1 MEIKEPEILHEEAD
15 ELTSQPSDDLEE
27 ILRSLRKESD
37 STKLR
42 TEELYKEYLE
52 KYNKKLQIGRIHI
65 IVNKALK
72 DIQSIDDLIIEDNLE
87 EKDLEKL
94 TKNVDIVNKYLKNN
108 SDVENYEM
116 IKMLLDQATAILEL
130 EKMLKETNI
139 DDVTKSS
146 LNNLLDNIVSK
157 DLKDKYEERINGI
170 IDYTDEDEIGAEEL
184 ESEMNKSEELGDN
197 NEEIEPELLNDD
209 EENTDEEVSTNKERY
224 IKMPKSKLKRFEGF
238 WKGRFGLLIETIE
251 ELESLVKNKNTSIE
265 ELKSLYDKANEIY
278 SKRAIQKESLKVKKS
293 LKERLDKINRQI
305 ESRIKEEQAAK
316 EAEEKLKENQ
326 DEKLRKEQE
335 DILRKQQEEI
345 LKQEQEKTLKKEQEE
360 KLRKEQE
367 EKNKKQK
374 EQFAKI
380 MDNVRKNPTE
390 KNIGFAKTFI
400 DINKDNKNLFENEEQ
415 VNSYLNELINYLIS
429 NIENIVELSEK
440 ELCYVDIEQAV
451 KIIQYYKST
460 LTEKNLY
467 NQYLDRIKKCI
478 LKWIDENLDVIKEI
492 SKMDDLERLK
502 YFINYVEGIFDD
514 KTVLNKCVETLK
526 EQENKIKQKEL
537 ARKTA
542 TDLENKIFESI
553 ENAKGNP
560 TKENIDTAKNLI
572 RSYMYESQIFSS
584 SIEATN
590 LLNELE
596 ELSKQTFKQVT
607 EGPSTKYSDLNK
619 FIANKEVQINK
630 LRDREQEL
638 RGKLIDLER
647 QDFIHPELKLERMAP
662 IKRELASI
670 QEDIKYYD
678 LQLTNAKKVL
688 ENRRH
693 ASVQEHYESLFNGDL
708 ASLSN
713 EEIQKASSE
722 KIDMDELKKYAQ
734 LKEKLNPVK
743 VESITKKDVGE
754 LAADNF
760 NASLSSAMSMIL
772 TDVDNAERMI
782 EDAKKVFWANR
793 SNYPQDRLEELQKN
807 LESAISNIKDQKYQ
821 NTDGKT
827 L

>member
-15 ELTSQPSDDLEE
+15 ELTSQPSEDLEE
-27 ILRSLRKESD
+27 LLKNLNNESD

-170 IDYTDEDEIGAEEL
+170 IDYNDEDEIGAEEL
-184 ESEMNKSEELGDN
+184 ESEMNKSEELGEN
-197 NEEIEPELLNDD
+197 NEEIEPELLNDG

-305 ESRIKEEQAAK
+305 ESRIKEEQVAK

-345 LKQEQEKTLKKEQEE
+345 LKQEQEKTSKKEQEE
-360 KLRKEQE
+360 IQ
-367 EKNKKQK
+367 KQK
-374 EQFAKI
+374 SQFEKI
-380 MDNVRKNPTE
+380 MQNAKE
-390 KNIGFAKTFI
+390 KPNLQNIEAAKAYI
-400 DINKDNKNLFENEEQ
+400 EKYKDNKNLFENEEIAKNYIQ
-415 VNSYLNELINYLIS
+415 QLDRLYENNIVKSVKTKIEEMKKNPSYANITIAKQSIDANEEILKKNNLYDTYLDVGNDSMLEYIS
-429 NIENIVELSEK
+429 N
-440 ELCYVDIEQAV
+440 
-451 KIIQYYKST
+451 
-460 LTEKNLY
+460 
-467 NQYLDRIKKCI
+467 
-478 LKWIDENLDVIKEI
+478 EI
-492 SKMDDLERLK
+492 SKLKKESDIQKIDKLKQLILNHRDKFKNETALNECISNLDNIKKQLLEKGEATRKAANILETIK
-502 YFINYVEGIFDD
+502 LTVD
-514 KTVLNKCVETLK
+514 K
-526 EQENKIKQKEL
+526 
-537 ARKTA
+537 
-542 TDLENKIFESI
+542 
-553 ENAKGNP
+553 AKGNP

-760 NASLSSAMSMIL
+760 NASLSSAMSMRL

-782 EDAKKVFWANR
+782 EDAEKVFWANR
-793 SNYPQDRLEELQKN
+793 SNYPQDRLEELQNN
-807 LESAISNIKDQKYQ
+807 LEIAISTIKNQKYQ

>member
-170 IDYTDEDEIGAEEL
+170 IDYNDEDEIGAEEL
-184 ESEMNKSEELGDN
+184 ESEMNKSEELGEN

-305 ESRIKEEQAAK
+305 ESRIKEEQVAK

-326 DEKLRKEQE
+326 DEELRKEQE
-335 DILRKQQEEI
+335 DVLRKQQEEI
-345 LKQEQEKTLKKEQEE
+345 LKQEQEKTLKKEQDEI
-360 KLRKEQE
+360 Q
-367 EKNKKQK
+367 KQK
-374 EQFAKI
+374 SQFEKI
-380 MDNVRKNPTE
+380 MQNAKE
-390 KNIGFAKTFI
+390 KPNLQNIEAAKAYI
-400 DINKDNKNLFENEEQ
+400 EKYKDNKNLFENEEIAKNYIQ
-415 VNSYLNELINYLIS
+415 QLDRLYENNIVKSVKTKIEEMKKNPSYANITIAKKSIDANEEILKKNNLYDTYLDVGNDSMLEYIS
-429 NIENIVELSEK
+429 N
-440 ELCYVDIEQAV
+440 
-451 KIIQYYKST
+451 
-460 LTEKNLY
+460 
-467 NQYLDRIKKCI
+467 
-478 LKWIDENLDVIKEI
+478 EI
-492 SKMDDLERLK
+492 SKLKKESDIQKIDKLKQLILNHRDKFKNETALNECISNLDNIKKQLLEKGEATRKAANILETIK
-502 YFINYVEGIFDD
+502 LTVD
-514 KTVLNKCVETLK
+514 K
-526 EQENKIKQKEL
+526 
-537 ARKTA
+537 
-542 TDLENKIFESI
+542 
-553 ENAKGNP
+553 AKGNP

-760 NASLSSAMSMIL
+760 NASLSSAMSMRL

-782 EDAKKVFWANR
+782 EDAEKVFWANR
-793 SNYPQDRLEELQKN
+793 SNYPQDRLEELQNN
-807 LESAISNIKDQKYQ
+807 LEIAISTIKNQKYQ

>member
-15 ELTSQPSDDLEE
+15 ELTSQPSEDLEE
-27 ILRSLRKESD
+27 LLKNLNNESD

-170 IDYTDEDEIGAEEL
+170 IDYNDEDEIGAEEL
-184 ESEMNKSEELGDN
+184 ESEMNKSEELGEN

-305 ESRIKEEQAAK
+305 ESRIKEEQVAK

-326 DEKLRKEQE
+326 DEELRKEQE
-335 DILRKQQEEI
+335 DVLRKQQEEI
-345 LKQEQEKTLKKEQEE
+345 LKQEQEKTLKKEQDEI
-360 KLRKEQE
+360 Q
-367 EKNKKQK
+367 KQK
-374 EQFAKI
+374 SQFEKI
-380 MDNVRKNPTE
+380 MQNAKE
-390 KNIGFAKTFI
+390 KPNLQNIEAAKAYI
-400 DINKDNKNLFENEEQ
+400 EKYKDNKNLFENEEIAKNYIQ
-415 VNSYLNELINYLIS
+415 QLDRLYENNIVKSVKTKIEEMKKNPSYANITIAKKSIDANEEILKKNNLYDTYSDVGNDSMLEYIS
-429 NIENIVELSEK
+429 N
-440 ELCYVDIEQAV
+440 
-451 KIIQYYKST
+451 
-460 LTEKNLY
+460 
-467 NQYLDRIKKCI
+467 
-478 LKWIDENLDVIKEI
+478 EI
-492 SKMDDLERLK
+492 SKLKKESDIQKIDKLKQLILNHRDNFRNETALNECISNLDNIEKQLLEKGETTRKAANILETIK
-502 YFINYVEGIFDD
+502 L
-514 KTVLNKCVETLK
+514 TVNK
-526 EQENKIKQKEL
+526 
-537 ARKTA
+537 
-542 TDLENKIFESI
+542 
-553 ENAKGNP
+553 AKGNP

-572 RSYMYESQIFSS
+572 RSYMYESQIFNS

-760 NASLSSAMSMIL
+760 NASLSSAMSMRLI
-772 TDVDNAERMI
+772 DVDNAERMI
-782 EDAKKVFWANR
+782 EDAEKVFWANR
-793 SNYPQDRLEELQKN
+793 SNYPQDRLEELQNN
-807 LESAISNIKDQKYQ
+807 LEIAISTIKNQKYQ